1 MIGQNVPNSWP
12 NRASSRLETIGGIR
26 WHVQDAGQGPV
37 VLLLHGTAGST
48 HQWADVIPRLTDH
61 ARVIAPELPGHA
73 YTQLSRGLGRDVFSL
88 AGMATAVAELCTALD
103 VRPALVVGHS
113 AGAAVALRMTLDGLV
128 APQAILGFN
137 PALVPPPEA
146 YVSLVAPLLAPLVA
160 SRLVGGSAAW
170 LARETGIIA
179 RLLETNGSVLTE
191 AQRAMYRDLCANEAH
206 VAAALAM
213 MSRWDLPTLLR
224 DAAALAVPFA
234 AYAGAR
240 DRWVPARQLEP
251 VVARVPGATF
261 EVIQNAGHLIPDE
274 VPGVVVAAILHAL
287 SPSARHAPT
296 P

>member
-1 MIGQNVPNSWP
+1 MIGLNVPISWP
-12 NRASSRLETIGGIR
+12 NYAASRLLTVQNVR

-48 HQWADVIPRLTDH
+48 HQWGDVIPRLTAH
-61 ARVIAPELPGHA
+61 VRIIAPDLPGHA
-73 YTQLSRGLGRDVFSL
+73 FTQVPRGLGRDVFSL
-88 AGMATAVAELCTALD
+88 GGMASAVAELCEALE
-103 VRPALVVGHS
+103 VRPTLVAGHS

-146 YVSLVAPLLAPLVA
+146 YVSLVAPFLAPIVE
-160 SRLVGGSAAW
+160 SRFVGGGAAW
-170 LARETGIIA
+170 LARETGLITRMLA
-179 RLLETNGSVLTE
+179 SSGSTLTD
-191 AQRAMYRDLCANEAH
+191 AQRSIYRALCANESH

-213 MSRWDLPTLLR
+213 MSRWDIPTLLR
-224 DAAALAVPFA
+224 DAAALTVPFT

-251 VVARVPGATF
+251 AVARIPTATF
-261 EVIQNAGHLIPDE
+261 EVVNNAGHLIPDE
-274 VPGVVVAAILHAL
+274 VPGVVVTAILHAL
-287 SPSARHAPT
+287 NRSEGHAPT